1 MVHCKKVHEP
11 QTEPSSP
18 HGYVSASG
26 AFVPRPDSARFALE
40 QGILMYRTVLAG
52 ILGLVCAQVQAA
64 EVKVITTGAMKAV
77 VLELVPQFEKETG
90 HKAVVDNDT
99 AGGVTRRGEGGEAFD
114 LVVNTPGALN
124 DLAAK
129 GKVVGSTRAIVARV
143 GIGVVVKEGA
153 PTPDIGSV
161 DAFKRAL
168 LAAKS
173 VAYIDPASGGSSG
186 IYLAGLF
193 DKLGIAAE
201 IKPKAKLKQGGY
213 VAELIASG
221 EAELGLHQISEILPV
236 KGVKLVGPL
245 PAEIQNYT
253 TYAAAVVTD
262 AKQPEAARAL
272 IKLLSGPAADSV
284 LKTRG
289 MERPPA

>member
-1 MVHCKKVHEP
+1 MHRVIL
-11 QTEPSSP
+11 
-18 HGYVSASG
+18 
-26 AFVPRPDSARFALE
+26 ALVF
-40 QGILMYRTVLAG
+40 GLA
-52 ILGLVCAQVQAA
+52 CSTAHAA
-64 EVKVITTGAMKAV
+64 EVKVLTTGAMKAV

-90 HKAVVDNDT
+90 HKVVVGNDT
-99 AGGVTRRGEGGEAFD
+99 AGGVAKRIEGGEAVD
-114 LVVNTPGALN
+114 LAVNTPNGLN

-129 GKVVGSTRAIVARV
+129 GKVVASSRVNVARV
-143 GIGVVVKEGA
+143 GVGVVVKEGA
-153 PTPDIGSV
+153 PVPDIGSV

-193 DKLGIAAE
+193 DRLGIAAE
-201 IKPKAKLKQGGY
+201 IKPKAKLKRGGY
-213 VAELIASG
+213 VAELIANG

-253 TYAAAVVTD
+253 TYAAAVTTD
-262 AKQPEAARAL
+262 AKQPDAAQAL
-272 IKLLSGPAADSV
+272 IKLLTGPSADSV
-284 LKTRG
+284 LKARG
-289 MERPPA
+289 MERPPT

>member
-1 MVHCKKVHEP
+1 VK
-11 QTEPSSP
+11 
-18 HGYVSASG
+18 
-26 AFVPRPDSARFALE
+26 
-40 QGILMYRTVLAG
+40 IL
-52 ILGLVCAQVQAA
+52 
-64 EVKVITTGAMKAV
+64 TTGAMKAV

-99 AGGVTRRGEGGEAFD
+99 AGGVTRRVEGGEAVD
-114 LVVNTPGALN
+114 VVVNTPNGLNAL
-124 DLAAK
+124 ASR
-129 GKVVGSTRAIVARV
+129 GKVVNGSRVNIARV
-143 GIGVVVKEGA
+143 GIGVVVKAGA
-153 PTPDIGSV
+153 PAPDIGSV

-173 VAYIDPASGGSSG
+173 VAYIDPAAGGSSG

-193 DKLGIAAE
+193 EKLGIAADL
-201 IKPKAKLKQGGY
+201 KPKAKLKQGGY
-213 VAELIASG
+213 VAELIANG

-253 TYAAAVVTD
+253 TYAAAIATD
-262 AKQPEAARAL
+262 AKQPDAAQAL
-272 IKLLSGPAADSV
+272 IKLLTGPAADSM
-284 LKTRG
+284 LKSRG

>member
-1 MVHCKKVHEP
+1 
-11 QTEPSSP
+11 
-18 HGYVSASG
+18 
-26 AFVPRPDSARFALE
+26 
-40 QGILMYRTVLAG
+40 MYRAVIACVF
-52 ILGLVCAQVQAA
+52 GLICTSAQAA
-64 EVKVITTGAMKAV
+64 ELRILTTGAMKAV
-77 VLELVPQFEKETG
+77 VLELVPLFEKETG

-99 AGGVTRRGEGGEAFD
+99 AGGVSRRIDAGEAFD
-114 LVVNTPGALN
+114 AVVNTPAGLSALES
-124 DLAAK
+124 K
-129 GKVVGSTRAIVARV
+129 GKVVAGSRANVARV
-143 GIGVVVKEGA
+143 GVGVGVVVKEGA
-153 PTPDIGSV
+153 PAPDLSTV

-213 VAELIASG
+213 VAELIASS

-253 TYAAAVVTD
+253 IYAAAVVTD

-272 IKLLSGPAADSV
+272 IKLLTGPAADSV
-284 LKTRG
+284 LKARG

>member
-1 MVHCKKVHEP
+1 
-11 QTEPSSP
+11 
-18 HGYVSASG
+18 
-26 AFVPRPDSARFALE
+26 
-40 QGILMYRTVLAG
+40 MYRAITAILAG
-52 ILGLVCAQVQAA
+52 WACLTTAEAA
-64 EVKVITTGAMKAV
+64 EVKILTAGAMKAV

-99 AGGVTRRGEGGEAFD
+99 AGGLAKRVEGGEAFD
-114 LVVNTPGALN
+114 LAVITPGVIG
-124 DLAAK
+124 DLAKK
-129 GKVVGSTRAIVARV
+129 GKVAADSRANVARV
-143 GIGVVVKEGA
+143 GVGVVVKEGA
-153 PTPDIGSV
+153 PVPDIGSV

-168 LAAKS
+168 LSAKS

-186 IYLAGLF
+186 IYLSGLF
-193 DKLGIAAE
+193 DKLGIAAD

-236 KGVKLVGPL
+236 KGVKLVGLL

-262 AKQPEAARAL
+262 AKQPEGARAL

-284 LKTRG
+284 LKARG